1 MEGKPE
7 INFGARCEYLTAIQ
21 EHWPELLRSLQEQ
34 PLAAFRKRL
43 DKVPR
48 SVAEGN
54 LAALERSPCGEL
66 DELMAALGSWVE
78 ANQVRDRWIVEAA
91 VQTLHHW
98 ALGGPIGK
106 WLYHPK
112 QLKSPR
118 LEPHFGYW
126 VPYFNSW
133 REFQRGSHEI
143 YRSALARYRSEVSTM
158 WGTSKRNLS
167 HQAVWTVLW
176 QKGRS
181 PAGIR
186 RWHFRKAGKEVTEAN
201 IQIGVHAFAKAADLE
216 LRRPKAGR
224 GAKKI

>member
-106 WLYHPK
+106 WLYHVMSVAVK
-112 QLKSPR
+112 KGTILAAEWSPAK
-118 LEPHFGYW
+118 GA
-126 VPYFNSW
+126 V
-133 REFQRGSHEI
+133 
-143 YRSALARYRSEVSTM
+143 RSEPFP
-158 WGTSKRNLS
+158 L
-167 HQAVWTVLW
+167 L
-176 QKGRS
+176 RS
-181 PAGIR
+181 
-186 RWHFRKAGKEVTEAN
+186 V
-201 IQIGVHAFAKAADLE
+201 V
-216 LRRPKAGR
+216 
-224 GAKKI
+224 